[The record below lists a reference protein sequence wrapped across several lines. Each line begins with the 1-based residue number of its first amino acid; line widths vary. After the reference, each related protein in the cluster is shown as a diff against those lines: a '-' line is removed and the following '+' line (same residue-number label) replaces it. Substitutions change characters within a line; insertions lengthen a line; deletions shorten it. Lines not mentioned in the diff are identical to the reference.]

1 MADVAETIEESGRR
15 IGHHAWI
22 EVRLFETLGRWSGT
36 EADPRA
42 RALFAR
48 QSLHHAW
55 HAEMWHD
62 VLPALPH
69 VPTATLVV
77 PDAADAEVI
86 ARLEVLD
93 EPQSGH
99 PGDTDPGGDGAAS
112 AGGPGPDDLTAAR
125 LAAVY
130 DDALP
135 HLVASYTGHMALT
148 TAITDG
154 PAIRVLRLV
163 MADLTDDHTAGR
175 ALLTA
180 STRR

>member
-15 IGHHAWI
+15 IGHHVWI

-36 EADPRA
+36 VSDPRA

-55 HAEMWHD
+55 RAELWHD

-69 VPTATLVV
+69 IPTAALVV
-77 PDAADAEVI
+77 PDEADAEVI
-86 ARLEVLD
+86 GALEALD
-93 EPQSGH
+93 EPPAGH
-99 PGDTDPGGDGAAS
+99 PGDADPGGDGAAT
-112 AGGPGPDDLTAAR
+112 AGRPGGDDPTAR

-135 HLVASYTGHMALT
+135 HLVGSYTDHLALT
-148 TAITDG
+148 TPITDG
-154 PAIRVLRLV
+154 PTIRVLRLV
-163 MADLTDDHTAGR
+163 MADLADDQAAGR

-180 STRR
+180 STGR